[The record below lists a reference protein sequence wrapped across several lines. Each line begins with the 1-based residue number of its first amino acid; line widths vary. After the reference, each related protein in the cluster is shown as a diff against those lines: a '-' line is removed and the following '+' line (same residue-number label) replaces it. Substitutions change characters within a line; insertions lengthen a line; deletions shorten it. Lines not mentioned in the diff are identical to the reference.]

1 MQGPQGTS
9 STGNRGHQGNQ
20 GPQGVRGP
28 AGTSNTQGNRGHQ
41 GVQGPQG
48 TSSTGNRGHQ
58 GVQGPQ
64 GPAGGTGAQGPR
76 GYQGYQGPQ
85 GSQGPSG
92 KTINIVSGNTSTTY
106 YLVGSSSETGNVSSF
121 YTLGGIAMYGSQI
134 RSSGG
139 FYQSSDERLKIFKDD
154 VNVDFET
161 LKLIPKKYFT
171 WKNGD
176 EQCNVI
182 GTSAQIIQKY
192 YPEIVSEDSDGYLT
206 VNYALLSII
215 SLKAIDKLYDRN
227 LFLENKLKLIE
238 ESL

>member
-1 MQGPQGTS
+1 V
-9 STGNRGHQGNQ
+9 TGNI
-20 GPQGVRGP
+20 
-28 AGTSNTQGNRGHQ
+28 A
-41 GVQGPQG
+41 
-48 TSSTGNRGHQ
+48 
-58 GVQGPQ
+58 
-64 GPAGGTGAQGPR
+64 
-76 GYQGYQGPQ
+76 
-85 GSQGPSG
+85 
-92 KTINIVSGNTSTTY
+92 TTY
-106 YLVGSSSETGNVSSF
+106 YIVGSASATGNASSF
-121 YTLGGIAMYGSQI
+121 FTLSGVQMYGSQV
-134 RSSGG
+134 RATGG

-176 EQCNVI
+176 EHCNVI

-192 YPEIVSEDSDGYLT
+192 YPEIVSEDSDGFLS

-227 LFLENKLKLIE
+227 LYLENKLKLLE